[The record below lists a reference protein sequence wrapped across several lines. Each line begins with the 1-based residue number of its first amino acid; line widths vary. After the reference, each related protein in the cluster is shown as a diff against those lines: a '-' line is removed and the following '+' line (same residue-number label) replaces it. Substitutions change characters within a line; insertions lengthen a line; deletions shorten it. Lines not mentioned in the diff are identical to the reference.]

1 MWRSSVFENRG
12 DAGRRLAAR
21 LGRYAGRKDV
31 LVLALPRG
39 GVPVAAEVARVIR
52 APLDVMVV
60 RRLGVPGHEEVAMGA
75 VAGGGVRV
83 LNRELIR
90 RLWISPRTID
100 RETGVERAE
109 LERRERAFRGGRP
122 PPAVRGRTVIL
133 VDDGIATGSTALAA
147 IAALRAQGPAR
158 IVVATPTA
166 PVSTCEALRG
176 EADEVVCISS
186 PEPFLAIS
194 LSYEEFPQLT
204 DDEVR
209 ASLEWA
215 ARQRPPAGASA

>member
-1 MWRSSVFENRG
+1 MWRSTVFENRAH
-12 DAGRRLAAR
+12 AGRRLADR
-21 LGRYAGRKDV
+21 LGRYAGRSDV

-39 GVPVAAEVARVIR
+39 GVPVAAEVARVIG

-83 LNRELIR
+83 LNQELVR
-90 RLWISPRTID
+90 RLRIPPRAID
-100 RETGVERAE
+100 RETGGERAE

-122 PPAVRGRTVIL
+122 PPAVRGRTVIV

-166 PVSTCEALRG
+166 PVSACEALRR

-204 DDEVR
+204 DAEVR
-209 ASLEWA
+209 EILERA
-215 ARQRPPAGASA
+215 ARQQSPAGAPA

>member
-1 MWRSSVFENRG
+1 MWRSTVFQDRS

-39 GVPVAAEVARVIR
+39 GVPVAAEVARVLD

-83 LNRELIR
+83 LNQELVR
-90 RLWISPRTID
+90 RLRIPPRAID
-100 RETGVERAE
+100 RETGVERTE

-147 IAALRAQGPAR
+147 VAALRAQGPAR

-166 PVSTCEALRG
+166 PVSACEALSA

-215 ARQRPPAGASA
+215 ARQRPPAGAPA

>member
-1 MWRSSVFENRG
+1 MWRSTVFEDRS

-21 LGRYAGRKDV
+21 LARYAGRRDV

-39 GVPVAAEVARVIR
+39 GVPVAAEVARVLD

-75 VAGGGVRV
+75 VARGGVRV
-83 LNRELIR
+83 LNRELVR
-90 RLWISPRTID
+90 RLRIPPRTID

-109 LERRERAFRGGRP
+109 LERRERAFRSDRP

-133 VDDGIATGSTALAA
+133 VDDGIATGATALAA
-147 IAALRAQGPAR
+147 IAALRAQDPAR

-166 PVSTCEALRG
+166 PLSTCEALRA

-215 ARQRPPAGASA
+215 ARQRPPAGAPA